1 MQDSFIEALD
11 EIKEANIRDE
21 QSLQVWQS
29 KAINLIIRIY
39 GSNSKQE
46 EQINSI
52 KFRLYITST
61 DLSTSNNSR
70 ACSEQAKGLIE
81 GFISDIKR
89 FGLPPKTKKENSVDS
104 KGFNITINQN
114 QQQNQSIRLNVILEA
129 LQNELNGRQL
139 TEIQEIIENEEP
151 AEEKKKSIISKLTS
165 FGSGLASN
173 VLANILTNP
182 GLYS

>member
-1 MQDSFIEALD
+1 MEDRFIEALN

-61 DLSTSNNSR
+61 ELSTSNNS
-70 ACSEQAKGLIE
+70 
-81 GFISDIKR
+81 
-89 FGLPPKTKKENSVDS
+89 
-104 KGFNITINQN
+104 
-114 QQQNQSIRLNVILEA
+114 
-129 LQNELNGRQL
+129 
-139 TEIQEIIENEEP
+139 
-151 AEEKKKSIISKLTS
+151 KKKSIISKLTS